1 MIFTKDLTLRDVVN
15 IIHEQVGEDYRFI
28 YRTECYDDHVVLNE
42 ANIDQDELGIC
53 YKQKASRFVM
63 ITGSSNSKHHG
74 RMKVS
79 ARGIPI
85 NRTNKD
91 KYISIYRK
99 NKNTIP
105 PSVTK
110 SQIEEAFS
118 AVKSGTQS
126 SVKGGDTLLEQDK
139 VVSKHASIINVNL
152 VHTTFVKIENIF
164 ENFIKTN
171 NRQDF
176 IDSLQL
182 IFVNNTKGQRT
193 IDKLSKVLESDAR
206 QAIEDIIQSMRLD
219 IT

>member
-99 NKNTIP
+99 NKNTITFEG
-105 PSVTK
+105 SLRNIK
-110 SQIEEAFS
+110 MSSYEYEMYIDLFLRNEELIQYANTHPENEKYIDAAFIRDENLRHLG
-118 AVKSGTQS
+118 AVVKRSRDTGDAVIYYQDGTI
-126 SVKGGDTLLEQDK
+126 KY
-139 VVSKHASIINVNL
+139 
-152 VHTTFVKIENIF
+152 ENI
-164 ENFIKTN
+164 
-171 NRQDF
+171 
-176 IDSLQL
+176 
-182 IFVNNTKGQRT
+182 KGEE
-193 IDKLSKVLESDAR
+193 ILCY
-206 QAIEDIIQSMRLD
+206 
-219 IT
+219 

>member
-74 RMKVS
+74 RRKVS

-99 NKNTIP
+99 NKNTITFEG
-105 PSVTK
+105 SLRNIK
-110 SQIEEAFS
+110 MSSYEYEMYIDLFLRNEELIQYANTHPENEKYIDAAFIRDENLRHLG
-118 AVKSGTQS
+118 AVVKRSRDTGDAVIYYQDGTI
-126 SVKGGDTLLEQDK
+126 KY
-139 VVSKHASIINVNL
+139 
-152 VHTTFVKIENIF
+152 ENI
-164 ENFIKTN
+164 
-171 NRQDF
+171 
-176 IDSLQL
+176 
-182 IFVNNTKGQRT
+182 KGEEM
-193 IDKLSKVLESDAR
+193 LCY
-206 QAIEDIIQSMRLD
+206 
-219 IT
+219 

>member
-15 IIHEQVGEDYRFI
+15 IIYEQVGEDYRFI

-99 NKNTIP
+99 NKNTITFEG
-105 PSVTK
+105 SLRDIK
-110 SQIEEAFS
+110 MSSYEYEMYIDLFLRNEELIQYANTHPENEKYIDAAFIRDENLRHLG
-118 AVKSGTQS
+118 AVVKRSRDTGDAVIYYQDGTI
-126 SVKGGDTLLEQDK
+126 KY
-139 VVSKHASIINVNL
+139 
-152 VHTTFVKIENIF
+152 ENI
-164 ENFIKTN
+164 
-171 NRQDF
+171 
-176 IDSLQL
+176 
-182 IFVNNTKGQRT
+182 KGEEM
-193 IDKLSKVLESDAR
+193 LCY
-206 QAIEDIIQSMRLD
+206 
-219 IT
+219 

>member
-91 KYISIYRK
+91 K
-99 NKNTIP
+99 
-105 PSVTK
+105 
-110 SQIEEAFS
+110 
-118 AVKSGTQS
+118 
-126 SVKGGDTLLEQDK
+126 
-139 VVSKHASIINVNL
+139 
-152 VHTTFVKIENIF
+152 
-164 ENFIKTN
+164 
-171 NRQDF
+171 
-176 IDSLQL
+176 
-182 IFVNNTKGQRT
+182 
-193 IDKLSKVLESDAR
+193 
-206 QAIEDIIQSMRLD
+206 
-219 IT
+219 

>member
-99 NKNTIP
+99 NKNTITFEGSLRNIKMSSYEYEMYIDLFLRNEELIQYANTHP
-105 PSVTK
+105 ENEKYIDAAFIRDENLRHLGSVVKRSRDTGD
-110 SQIEEAFS
+110 
-118 AVKSGTQS
+118 AVIYY
-126 SVKGGDTLLEQDK
+126 QDRTIK
-139 VVSKHASIINVNL
+139 Y
-152 VHTTFVKIENIF
+152 ENI
-164 ENFIKTN
+164 
-171 NRQDF
+171 
-176 IDSLQL
+176 
-182 IFVNNTKGQRT
+182 KGEEM
-193 IDKLSKVLESDAR
+193 LCY
-206 QAIEDIIQSMRLD
+206 
-219 IT
+219 

>member
-63 ITGSSNSKHHG
+63 ITGNSNSKHHG

-99 NKNTIP
+99 NKNTITFEG
-105 PSVTK
+105 SLRNK
-110 SQIEEAFS
+110 KMSSYEYEMYIDLFLRNEELIQYANTHPENEKYIDAAFIRDENLRYLG
-118 AVKSGTQS
+118 AVVKRSRDTGDAVIYYQDGTI
-126 SVKGGDTLLEQDK
+126 KY
-139 VVSKHASIINVNL
+139 
-152 VHTTFVKIENIF
+152 ENI
-164 ENFIKTN
+164 
-171 NRQDF
+171 
-176 IDSLQL
+176 
-182 IFVNNTKGQRT
+182 KGEEM
-193 IDKLSKVLESDAR
+193 LCY
-206 QAIEDIIQSMRLD
+206 
-219 IT
+219 

>member
-1 MIFTKDLTLRDVVN
+1 MIFTKELTLREVVN
-15 IIHEQVGEDYRFI
+15 IIHEQVGEEYRFI

-99 NKNTIP
+99 NKNTITFEG
-105 PSVTK
+105 SLRNIK
-110 SQIEEAFS
+110 MSSYEYEMYIDLFLRNEELIQYTNTHPENEKYIDAAFIRDENLRHLG
-118 AVKSGTQS
+118 AVVKRSRDTWDAVIYYQDGTI
-126 SVKGGDTLLEQDK
+126 KY
-139 VVSKHASIINVNL
+139 
-152 VHTTFVKIENIF
+152 ENI
-164 ENFIKTN
+164 
-171 NRQDF
+171 
-176 IDSLQL
+176 
-182 IFVNNTKGQRT
+182 KGEEM
-193 IDKLSKVLESDAR
+193 LCY
-206 QAIEDIIQSMRLD
+206 
-219 IT
+219 

>member
-99 NKNTIP
+99 NKNIITFEGSLRNIKMSSYEYEMYIDLFLRNEELIQYANTHPENEKYIDAAFIRDENLRHLGAVVKRSRDTGDAVIYYQDGTI
-105 PSVTK
+105 K
-110 SQIEEAFS
+110 Y
-118 AVKSGTQS
+118 
-126 SVKGGDTLLEQDK
+126 
-139 VVSKHASIINVNL
+139 
-152 VHTTFVKIENIF
+152 ENI
-164 ENFIKTN
+164 
-171 NRQDF
+171 
-176 IDSLQL
+176 
-182 IFVNNTKGQRT
+182 KG
-193 IDKLSKVLESDAR
+193 DEMLCY
-206 QAIEDIIQSMRLD
+206 
-219 IT
+219 

>member
-99 NKNTIP
+99 NKNTITFEG
-105 PSVTK
+105 SLRNIK
-110 SQIEEAFS
+110 MSSYEYEMYIDLFLRNEELIQYANTHPENEKYIDAAFIRDENLRHLG
-118 AVKSGTQS
+118 AVVKRSRDTGDAVIYYQDGTI
-126 SVKGGDTLLEQDK
+126 KY
-139 VVSKHASIINVNL
+139 
-152 VHTTFVKIENIF
+152 ENI
-164 ENFIKTN
+164 
-171 NRQDF
+171 
-176 IDSLQL
+176 
-182 IFVNNTKGQRT
+182 KGEEM
-193 IDKLSKVLESDAR
+193 LCY
-206 QAIEDIIQSMRLD
+206 
-219 IT
+219 

>member
-99 NKNTIP
+99 NKNTITFEGSLRNIKMSSYEYEMYIDLFLRNEELIQYANTHP
-105 PSVTK
+105 ENEKYIDAAFIRDENLRHLGSVVKRSRDTGD
-110 SQIEEAFS
+110 
-118 AVKSGTQS
+118 AVIYYQDGTI
-126 SVKGGDTLLEQDK
+126 KY
-139 VVSKHASIINVNL
+139 
-152 VHTTFVKIENIF
+152 ENI
-164 ENFIKTN
+164 
-171 NRQDF
+171 
-176 IDSLQL
+176 
-182 IFVNNTKGQRT
+182 KGEEM
-193 IDKLSKVLESDAR
+193 LCY
-206 QAIEDIIQSMRLD
+206 
-219 IT
+219 

>member
-74 RMKVS
+74 IMKVS

-99 NKNTIP
+99 NKNTITFEG
-105 PSVTK
+105 SLRNIK
-110 SQIEEAFS
+110 MSSYEYEMYIDLFLRNEELIQYANTHPENEKYIDAAFIRDENLRHLG
-118 AVKSGTQS
+118 AV
-126 SVKGGDTLLEQDK
+126 VKRSRDTGDAVIYYQDRTIK
-139 VVSKHASIINVNL
+139 Y
-152 VHTTFVKIENIF
+152 ENI
-164 ENFIKTN
+164 
-171 NRQDF
+171 
-176 IDSLQL
+176 
-182 IFVNNTKGQRT
+182 KGEEM
-193 IDKLSKVLESDAR
+193 LCY
-206 QAIEDIIQSMRLD
+206 
-219 IT
+219 

>member
-99 NKNTIP
+99 NKNTITFEG
-105 PSVTK
+105 SLRNIK
-110 SQIEEAFS
+110 MSSYEYEMYIDLFLRNEELIQYANTNPENEKYIDAAFIRDENLRHLG
-118 AVKSGTQS
+118 AVVKRSRDTGDAVIYYQDGTI
-126 SVKGGDTLLEQDK
+126 KY
-139 VVSKHASIINVNL
+139 
-152 VHTTFVKIENIF
+152 ENI
-164 ENFIKTN
+164 
-171 NRQDF
+171 
-176 IDSLQL
+176 
-182 IFVNNTKGQRT
+182 KGEEM
-193 IDKLSKVLESDAR
+193 LCY
-206 QAIEDIIQSMRLD
+206 
-219 IT
+219 